1 MALLQ
6 TAYET
11 CRLVIDILAPPDFA
25 DEGDVTAFLHMSKL
39 PTQVSRLVCEDEVS
53 GLAVTELYIICQY
66 WVQPEIAVFARYVE
80 CRPAELGTRDK
91 CRVNLTRPVALLLNI
106 V

>member
-66 WVQPEIAVFARYVE
+66 WVQPEIAVFARYVDQQSW
-80 CRPAELGTRDK
+80 AHAT
-91 CRVNLTRPVALLLNI
+91 NAASI
-106 V
+106 